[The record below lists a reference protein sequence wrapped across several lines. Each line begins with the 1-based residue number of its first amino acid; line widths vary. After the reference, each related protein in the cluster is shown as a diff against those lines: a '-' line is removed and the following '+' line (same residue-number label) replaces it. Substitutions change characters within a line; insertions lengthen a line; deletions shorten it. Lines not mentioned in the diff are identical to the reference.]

1 MFWTMTGVLTAS
13 WLLFMPALWPEQVA
27 SSWLAAAVGLV
38 ALPLTVLGVVSPAM
52 RRKVGWLGLLL
63 GVGNFFFLDGSMGV
77 IASYA
82 VSGILLVGAGAA
94 PTAPAGARS
103 ATDRRR
109 GARGGRRAGADRWRP
124 ERSGEL
130 EHRPHGRILQLA
142 LQLEPQL
149 AADGLHRGV
158 AGGDL
163 PEDAGDALGPADLDQ
178 LPQQQRPQPLPLVGV
193 GHQQGELRLSGP
205 GAGQPARPPGCPRGA
220 SPPAAAGRS
229 TTRAIS
235 RA

>member
-1 MFWTMTGVLTAS
+1 MFWTLTGVLTAS

-94 PTAPAGARS
+94 PLPRPVPEVQPTAVAETEAVAEPAL
-103 ATDRRR
+103 T
-109 GARGGRRAGADRWRP
+109 
-124 ERSGEL
+124 
-130 EHRPHGRILQLA
+130 
-142 LQLEPQL
+142 L
-149 AADGLHRGV
+149 AA
-158 AGGDL
+158 
-163 PEDAGDALGPADLDQ
+163 
-178 LPQQQRPQPLPLVGV
+178 
-193 GHQQGELRLSGP
+193 
-205 GAGQPARPPGCPRGA
+205 
-220 SPPAAAGRS
+220 
-229 TTRAIS
+229 
-235 RA
+235 

>member
-1 MFWTMTGVLTAS
+1 MFWTLTGVLTAS

-94 PTAPAGARS
+94 PM
-103 ATDRRR
+103 
-109 GARGGRRAGADRWRP
+109 P
-124 ERSGEL
+124 EPVAQDVSPSRVQPEVQAEPEL
-130 EHRPHGRILQLA
+130 P
-142 LQLEPQL
+142 L
-149 AADGLHRGV
+149 AA
-158 AGGDL
+158 
-163 PEDAGDALGPADLDQ
+163 
-178 LPQQQRPQPLPLVGV
+178 
-193 GHQQGELRLSGP
+193 
-205 GAGQPARPPGCPRGA
+205 
-220 SPPAAAGRS
+220 
-229 TTRAIS
+229 
-235 RA
+235 

>member
-1 MFWTMTGVLTAS
+1 MFWTLTGVLTAS

-94 PTAPAGARS
+94 PLPRPGPEAQPTAVAEPEAVAEPALS
-103 ATDRRR
+103 
-109 GARGGRRAGADRWRP
+109 
-124 ERSGEL
+124 
-130 EHRPHGRILQLA
+130 
-142 LQLEPQL
+142 L
-149 AADGLHRGV
+149 AA
-158 AGGDL
+158 
-163 PEDAGDALGPADLDQ
+163 
-178 LPQQQRPQPLPLVGV
+178 
-193 GHQQGELRLSGP
+193 
-205 GAGQPARPPGCPRGA
+205 
-220 SPPAAAGRS
+220 
-229 TTRAIS
+229 
-235 RA
+235 

>member
-1 MFWTMTGVLTAS
+1 MFWTLTGVLTAS

-94 PTAPAGARS
+94 PLP
-103 ATDRRR
+103 
-109 GARGGRRAGADRWRP
+109 RP
-124 ERSGEL
+124 VPEVQPNAVAEP
-130 EHRPHGRILQLA
+130 EA
-142 LQLEPQL
+142 VTEPQL
-149 AADGLHRGV
+149 TLAA
-158 AGGDL
+158 
-163 PEDAGDALGPADLDQ
+163 
-178 LPQQQRPQPLPLVGV
+178 
-193 GHQQGELRLSGP
+193 
-205 GAGQPARPPGCPRGA
+205 
-220 SPPAAAGRS
+220 
-229 TTRAIS
+229 
-235 RA
+235 